1 MPELR
6 QDLVRGNWV
15 LIATDTALK
24 PRDFPINKNGVKV
37 DARSDFC
44 PFCEGNEAHTTSE
57 LASLRENDSL
67 PDTPGWLIRTITNK
81 YSGFRL
87 EGELEMVEDGIYQ
100 SCNGLGQHEVI
111 IETPEHGVEF
121 HHFSVPKIRSVFQM
135 LKDRYN
141 VLAGDERVKYIQI
154 YKNRGFLA
162 GASLEHSH
170 SQILALPMVP
180 NSQRGIMDYYGKKH
194 QCLLCDIL
202 EGEKKAGQRII
213 KEDEDFVLLCPYA
226 SRFPYETW
234 IIPRRHIPH
243 FGEINDKELENLAQ
257 VLYEFLQVM
266 VAYLND
272 PAYNIIIIS
281 APVNIPDVAGYH
293 WYLEIIPRLII
304 NSGVEITTGI
314 YMNPVAPEIA
324 AQIFRQNLEKSCF
337 G

>member
-24 PRDFPINKNGVKV
+24 PRDFPMNKNGVKI
-37 DARSDFC
+37 SGNNSFC

-57 LASLRENDSL
+57 LASVRQNDSL

-81 YSGFRL
+81 YSGFKL
-87 EGELEMVEDGIYQ
+87 EGQLAIIEAGIYQ

-111 IETPEHGVEF
+111 IETPQHGVEF
-121 HHFSVPKIRSVFQM
+121 HHFSSPEIRNVFQM
-135 LKDRYN
+135 LKGRYN
-141 VLAGDERVKYIQI
+141 VLAEDERIKYIQI
-154 YKNRGFLA
+154 YKNRGIFA

-180 NSQRGIMDYYGKKH
+180 SSQKGIEDYYKKNGR
-194 QCLLCDIL
+194 CLLCDVMG
-202 EGEKKAGQRII
+202 EEKKAKKRVIVE
-213 KEDEDFVLLCPYA
+213 KEDFMLICPYA

-234 IIPRRHIPH
+234 IIPKRHTRH
-243 FGEINDKELENLAQ
+243 FGEITEKELVSLSSIVQ
-257 VLYEFLQVM
+257 VFLK
-266 VAYLND
+266 VAVKCLND
-272 PAYNIIIIS
+272 PSYNIIINS
-281 APVNIPDVAGYH
+281 APVNVPDVEGYH

-324 AQIFRQNLEKSCF
+324 ADIFRANM
-337 G
+337 

>member
-24 PRDFPINKNGVKV
+24 PRDFPVNKNGVKIGGN
-37 DARSDFC
+37 SHFC
-44 PFCEGNEAHTTSE
+44 PFCEGNEAYTTSE
-57 LASLRENDSL
+57 LAAIRENGSL

-81 YSGFRL
+81 YSGFKL
-87 EGELEMVEDGIYQ
+87 EGELKMIEAGIYQ

-121 HHFSVPKIRSVFQM
+121 HHFSVEKIRTVLQM
-135 LKDRYN
+135 LKERYN
-141 VLAGDERVKYIQI
+141 VLARDERVKYIQI
-154 YKNRGFLA
+154 YKNRGIFA

-180 NSQRGIMDYYGKKH
+180 NSQKGIKDYYERNRR
-194 QCLLCDIL
+194 CLLCDVL
-202 EGEKKAGQRII
+202 EGERREGKRIV
-213 KEDEDFVLLCPYA
+213 KEDDDFIIVCPYA

-234 IIPRRHIPH
+234 IVPRRHTPH
-243 FGEINDKELENLAQ
+243 FGEISDKELESLAV
-257 VLYEFLQVM
+257 VLHAFLQVI

-272 PAYNIIIIS
+272 PSYNIIIIS
-281 APVNIPDVAGYH
+281 APVNGEDVSGYH
-293 WYLEIIPRLII
+293 WYVEIIPRLLIS
-304 NSGVEITTGI
+304 SGVEITTGI

-324 AQIFRQNLEKSCF
+324 ARIFEEKYEKKIIF
-337 G
+337 

>member
-24 PRDFPINKNGVKV
+24 PRDFPMHKNGVKF
-37 DARSDFC
+37 SSTNNFC
-44 PFCEGNEAHTTSE
+44 PFCEGNEAYTTSE
-57 LASLRENDSL
+57 LASLRENGSL
-67 PDTPGWLIRTITNK
+67 PDSPGWLIRTITNK

-87 EGELEMVEDGIYQ
+87 EGELRIIEDRIYQ

-121 HHFSVPKIRSVFQM
+121 HHFSREKIGTVLQM
-135 LKDRYN
+135 LKERYN
-141 VLAGDERVKYIQI
+141 VLARDERVKYIQI
-154 YKNRGFLA
+154 YKNRGLLA

-170 SQILALPMVP
+170 SQILALPMLP
-180 NSQRGIMDYYGKKH
+180 NSLRGIGDYYGKNRR
-194 QCLLCDIL
+194 CLLCDVL
-202 EGEKKAGQRII
+202 EEEKKEGKRII
-213 KEDEDFVLLCPYA
+213 KEEENFVVLCPYA

-234 IIPRRHIPH
+234 IIPRRHNAH
-243 FGEINDKELENLAQ
+243 FGDISQGELISLSSILFA
-257 VLYEFLQVM
+257 FLRVM

-272 PAYNIIIIS
+272 PAYNMVIIS
-281 APVNIPDVAGYH
+281 APLNTGDAAGYH
-293 WYLEIIPRLII
+293 WYLEIIPRLLI

-324 AQIFRQNLEKSCF
+324 AHMFRERMSKEPF
-337 G
+337 